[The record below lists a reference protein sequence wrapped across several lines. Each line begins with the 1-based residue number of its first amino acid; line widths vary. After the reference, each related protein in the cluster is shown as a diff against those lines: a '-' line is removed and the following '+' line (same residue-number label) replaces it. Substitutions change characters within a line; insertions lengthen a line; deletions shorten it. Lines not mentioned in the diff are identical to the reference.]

1 MRICN
6 VETME
11 AHSAASPVVLTTDAD
26 LLDHV
31 LAVAAVAQVEPQV
44 LADTSSLR
52 AEWLAASMVVVGADS
67 AARVAALLLPR
78 RTEVYL
84 IGASETGDELSRWSV
99 QLGAAVVML
108 PEAATW
114 FATAMAAAAGR
125 SSKRG
130 RLIALVGG
138 TGGVGC
144 STVAAALAI
153 VGARIGRR
161 TLLLDCDPLGGGI
174 DLLVGAERIDG
185 WRWPRLTSASGEL
198 GDLAGQLP
206 QLDGVDVLSMARS
219 SSTLGVAPPSEPGQ
233 ASMECVLNS
242 VERSHDLVVADLPRA
257 LDEVC
262 RQVLLRADDVVL
274 VVPATV
280 RGVAASRRIG
290 TDLVRAGVHPVV
302 LVRESRASRISP
314 AAVAEGLGV
323 PMLGMIGDEPSLR
336 LNAER
341 GDPPARSSRSP
352 LARRCRTIL
361 EQLVPS
367 PAAA

>member
-1 MRICN
+1 M
-6 VETME
+6 V
-11 AHSAASPVVLTTDAD
+11 AHRSNTASPVVLTTDAD

-31 LAVAAVAQVEPQV
+31 LAVAAVAQVEPHV

-52 AEWLAASMVVVGADS
+52 AEWSAASMVVVGADS

-78 RTEVYL
+78 RTGVYL
-84 IGASETGDELSRWSV
+84 IGAAEAGDELSRWSV

-108 PEAATW
+108 PDAATW

-125 SSKRG
+125 SSKPG

-144 STVAAALAI
+144 STVAAGLAI

-161 TLLLDCDPLGGGI
+161 TLLLDCDPFGGGI

-185 WRWPRLTSASGEL
+185 WRWPRLASASGEL

-206 QLDGVDVLSMARS
+206 QIDGVDVLSMARS
-219 SSTLGVAPPSEPGQ
+219 SASLSATAPSEPDQ
-233 ASMECVLNS
+233 ASMECVLSS

-257 LDEVC
+257 LDETC
-262 RQVLLRADDVVL
+262 REVLVRADDVVL
-274 VVPATV
+274 LVPATV
-280 RGVAASRRIG
+280 RGVAASRRVG
-290 TDLVRAGVHPVV
+290 GDLVRGGLRPVV

-314 AAVAEGLGV
+314 DAVAEGLGM
-323 PMLGMIGDEPSLR
+323 PLLAMIGDEPALR
-336 LNAER
+336 LGAER
-341 GDPPARSSRSP
+341 GDPPARSPRSP

-361 EQLVPS
+361 EHLIS
-367 PAAA
+367 NPAAA